1 MEETK
6 SHYYKSFE
14 LSDEFWEAVKDEIP
28 EHKRDENRTYQRKPG
43 AGRKPPDKRKILQGI
58 FYILRTGCQWKA
70 LPAEY
75 GKGSNTHRYF
85 QLWEK
90 DGFFQRIWA
99 KGLEM
104 YQEIKGIQWEWL
116 SLDGCM
122 TKAPLAQESVGKNP
136 TDRGKNG
143 DKTQHARR
151 RRRPAAGNCD
161 VGSEHP

>member
-6 SHYYKSFE
+6 SHYYKSYE
-14 LSDEFWEAVKDEIP
+14 LSDEYWEAVKDEIP

-104 YQEIKGIQWEWL
+104 
-116 SLDGCM
+116 
-122 TKAPLAQESVGKNP
+122 
-136 TDRGKNG
+136 
-143 DKTQHARR
+143 
-151 RRRPAAGNCD
+151 
-161 VGSEHP
+161 